1 MERLRVAGKESQ
13 TQWLTDFYMH
23 NSRPALAR
31 GFKTKLWDVLDLPYF
46 ASFLINN
53 NIRVIRLTRANTL
66 RAAISTIRS
75 HELHKRIGFWNS
87 TDPTVRLAPTQLD
100 FTQLDELIRNRERAH
115 KQLSEFLATTDPRH
129 ILSISHEELT
139 CNFQNTMRRTGRFLR
154 TPIFHRI
161 ADRSRYQKMT
171 RFIYERQWQT
181 STSLWTI
188 MPTPSMHQ

>member
-1 MERLRVAGKESQ
+1 MHYNCLSRLSAPLIPCTPFIVLFIGRTGSSFFCDALHQHLWIQSLPEEMERLRVAGKESQ

-139 CNFQNTMRRTGRFLR
+139 CNFQNTMR
-154 TPIFHRI
+154 
-161 ADRSRYQKMT
+161 
-171 RFIYERQWQT
+171 
-181 STSLWTI
+181 
-188 MPTPSMHQ
+188 